1 MASSGAPQ
9 KFLVTTTRLD
19 PMSYMLFGA
28 FNIRVMERGL
38 ECDDWLP
45 IVGNSM
51 DALDQIARLKEAM
64 DLCMLRVFE
73 GIIMAKRTRHGRV
86 IAPQPEEKEGES
98 DDEEDDSKRNSALSA
113 TEIVELDVFTRDIV
127 RILNRYNQDRV
138 ASQSRVNS
146 RPATPVDSPFFGLTR
161 LPSTRSGYSTPHH
174 VGSTYNSRPGTPSRL
189 RSDTRW

>member
-1 MASSGAPQ
+1 MASSGTAQ

-28 FNIRVMERGL
+28 FNIKVTERGL

-45 IVGNSM
+45 IVGNMS
-51 DALDQIARLKEAM
+51 ALDQISRLKEAM

-73 GIIMAKRTRHGRV
+73 GIIMAKRNRHGRV
-86 IAPQPEEKEGES
+86 IVPRPEEKEEES
-98 DDEEDDSKRNSALSA
+98 DDEEDDPKRDYALTA

-174 VGSTYNSRPGTPSRL
+174 VGSAYNSRPGTPSRL
-189 RSDTRW
+189 RSDARW